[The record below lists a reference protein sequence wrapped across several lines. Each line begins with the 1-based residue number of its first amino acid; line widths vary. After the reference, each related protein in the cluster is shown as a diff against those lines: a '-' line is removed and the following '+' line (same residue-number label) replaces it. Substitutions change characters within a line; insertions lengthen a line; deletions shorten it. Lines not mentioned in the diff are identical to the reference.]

1 MAFDNVKSDAAIA
14 LQNLYGFTKPTLNTR
29 LQRLETGS
37 QRLRRTGLQPSA
49 GSYARIP
56 VDGLDLDTRGRIATY
71 NTTQAKLGGVSPSTN
86 RNGFAYTSTDHSI
99 TWYWDGTNGS
109 HILVLHR
116 ADRTQFVIPVTGS
129 GLTVSGLTA
138 STNYYFLPFWSPL
151 NTCNVGW
158 VPGTHG
164 TPQIAFVLADTTDP
178 INGPNYVIQ
187 QNYQDREPITSS
199 YMLAATAAGGGSGG
213 GGGGGG
219 NCVMAGTDIETLGD
233 LPYTCEVHPESLWV
247 KITVDDGRSLAC
259 TVDHPL
265 FDVEYGKVP
274 AQTVKFGDL
283 LVMDT
288 GQARVIGTERITKVC
303 SKWKIMMDHGHLFH
317 ANGFL
322 SNNQKPL

>member
-1 MAFDNVKSDAAIA
+1 
-14 LQNLYGFTKPTLNTR
+14 
-29 LQRLETGS
+29 
-37 QRLRRTGLQPSA
+37 LQPSA

-56 VDGLDLDTRGRIATY
+56 VDGLDSTTRGRIATY

-86 RNGFAYTSTDHSI
+86 RNGFAYTSTDSSI

-158 VPGTHG
+158 VPATHG

-219 NCVMAGTDIETLGD
+219 NCVMAGTDIETLGGI
-233 LPYTCEVHPESLWV
+233 PYQCEVTPESQWV
-247 KITVDDGRSLAC
+247 RITVEDGRSLAC
-259 TVDHPL
+259 TFDHPL
-265 FDVEYGKVP
+265 FHSENGRIPAYDVEV
-274 AQTVKFGDL
+274 GDL
-283 LVMDT
+283 LIMDN
-288 GQARVIGTERITKVC
+288 GERKVKEKIEFTKVC
-303 SKWKIMMDHGHLFH
+303 SKWKIMMEDGHLFH

-322 SNNQKPL
+322 SHNLKPL